1 MSDKGMT
8 EGEIDADGSYRLHS
22 SAPIPDQAQRA
33 AIMGQLCG
41 GILHEFNNI
50 LTVISGTIDLLAD
63 AVADRPEFAGITTLI
78 DDAASRG
85 ARLTSQLLAFERGQP
100 PHYRAVDVAI
110 LLSDAARLLR
120 PALGGHTEFV
130 VSSAAD
136 MPMVVADPS
145 LLMATIL
152 KLTIAAGNA
161 MPEGGRISIA
171 AAGVSAGKG
180 DAAATDPADITI
192 RIEATHCV
200 IAGGS
205 LAWVDG
211 DLGTI
216 EDLARS
222 AGGDIAIDHRIE
234 GGDGFEIRLRRAP
247 SDQDD

>member
-1 MSDKGMT
+1 MT
-8 EGEIDADGSYRLHS
+8 TEVEIDADGDQLHS
-22 SAPIPDQAQRA
+22 STPIPDQAQRA
-33 AIMGQLCG
+33 AIMGQLSG

-63 AVADRPEFAGITTLI
+63 AVADRPEFSAITRLI

-100 PHYRAVDVAI
+100 PHYHAVDVGT

-120 PALGGHTEFV
+120 PALGDHTEFA
-130 VSSAAD
+130 VSSDAD
-136 MPMVVADPS
+136 MSMAVADPS
-145 LLMATIL
+145 LLMGTIL
-152 KLTIAAGNA
+152 KLTIAARNA
-161 MPEGGRISIA
+161 MPEGGRISIV
-171 AAGVSAGKG
+171 AAGVSAREDDG
-180 DAAATDPADITI
+180 AATDPMDVTITVD
-192 RIEATHCV
+192 ATNRA

-216 EDLARS
+216 EDLARL

-234 GGDGFEIRLRRAP
+234 GGAGFEIRLRQAP
-247 SDQDD
+247 SDQGD